1 MKRKYLV
8 IPGLC
13 ALVCIAVIA
22 LMGAAKNPEEK
33 TVENLLRQRA
43 AIMENML
50 FGKITYSEGEE
61 KLKEVETGS
70 LYNRDL
76 ENVKKYNDT
85 DFEAIDKMDVVS
97 LEKKGQVY
105 DIMNF
110 QGEIKWTYNGYDGRY
125 STTDKYQ
132 IGVSCKAGDY
142 KLISLEIQ

>member
-8 IPGLC
+8 IPCLC

-132 IGVSCKAGDY
+132 IGVSFKSGDY